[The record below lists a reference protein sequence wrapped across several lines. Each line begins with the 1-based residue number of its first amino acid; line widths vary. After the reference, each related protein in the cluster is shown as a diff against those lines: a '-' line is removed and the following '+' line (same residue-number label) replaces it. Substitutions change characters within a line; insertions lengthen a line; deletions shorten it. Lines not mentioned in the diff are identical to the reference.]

1 MNRKNVVETKC
12 YSPSSVVA
20 FEKNFQKIEIPKA
33 SFLKRPFDFMLSLM
47 GLIISTPLWIL
58 IPASIWLESRRPIFY
73 YQSRVGKRG
82 KVFRVRKF
90 RSMIKDAEKHSGAVW
105 AEENDSRVTRVGR
118 ILRATAM
125 DELPQ
130 LLSILK
136 GDMSF
141 VGPRPER
148 PELVTQ
154 FSEEIPNYD
163 LRHLVKPGLTGMAQI
178 FGQYDTPPKH
188 KLKYD
193 LLYVKKHNIWLDLK
207 LILLSFW
214 ITFKGKWES
223 REKKI

>member
-1 MNRKNVVETKC
+1 VG
-12 YSPSSVVA
+12 A
-20 FEKNFQKIEIPKA
+20 LEKNFQKIKIPKE

-47 GLIISTPLWIL
+47 GIIISMPLWIL
-58 IPASIWLESRRPIFY
+58 ITVSIWLESRRPIFY
-73 YQSRVGKRG
+73 YQYRVGKRG
-82 KVFRVRKF
+82 NVFRVRKF
-90 RSMIKDAEKHSGAVW
+90 RSMVKDAEKHTGAVL

-154 FSEEIPNYD
+154 FSREIPNYN

-193 LLYVKKHNIWLDLK
+193 LLYMKKQNFWLDLK
-207 LILLSFW
+207 LMFLSFW

>member
-1 MNRKNVVETKC
+1 MNRKQVAKTNC
-12 YSPSSVVA
+12 FSPGSVRA
-20 FEKNFQKIEIPKA
+20 FEKNIQKIEIPKE
-33 SFLKRPFDFMLSLM
+33 SFLKRPFDFLLSLM
-47 GLIISTPLWIL
+47 GMVISVPLWIL

-73 YQSRVGKRG
+73 YQYRVGKRG

-105 AEENDSRVTRVGR
+105 AEENDSRVTRVGK

-148 PELVTQ
+148 PELVAR
-154 FSEEIPNYD
+154 FNGEIPNYS
-163 LRHLVKPGLTGMAQI
+163 LRHLVKPGLTGVAQI

-193 LLYVKKHNIWLDLK
+193 LLYVKKQNFWLDLK
-207 LILLSFW
+207 LMFLSFV

-223 REKKI
+223 RERKI